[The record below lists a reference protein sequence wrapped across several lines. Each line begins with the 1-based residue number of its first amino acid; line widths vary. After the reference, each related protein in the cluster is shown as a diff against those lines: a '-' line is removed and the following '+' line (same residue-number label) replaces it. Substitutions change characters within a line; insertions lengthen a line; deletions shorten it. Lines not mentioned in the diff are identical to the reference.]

1 MRAGRNEA
9 TTEEL
14 RTAMIQ
20 YRTLFDAL
28 LGAKT
33 SIEQQRAV
41 A

>member
-1 MRAGRNEA
+1 
-9 TTEEL
+9 L

-28 LGAKT
+28 LNSKPA
-33 SIEQQRAV
+33 IEQQRQV